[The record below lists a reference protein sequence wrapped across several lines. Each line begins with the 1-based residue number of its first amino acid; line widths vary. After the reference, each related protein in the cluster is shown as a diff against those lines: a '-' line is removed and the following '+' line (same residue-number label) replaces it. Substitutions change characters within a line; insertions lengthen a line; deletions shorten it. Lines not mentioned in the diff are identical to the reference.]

1 MSDARRYSDSSR
13 SELLAQRLNALY
25 ETYDL
30 RDLDP
35 DPLVIVRE
43 YSDPRDQEIAGLYA
57 AVLAFGGV
65 RQIMRSVRALF
76 DRMGSE
82 PYAFVSTFEP
92 SQQDMFAGW
101 YHRFI
106 RGDDIA
112 ALTWSLRRVLDA
124 HGSLEALFAA
134 GFRYEQR
141 DIEIALRTFVE
152 TLKSFDV
159 SPITPGAFYGHLLSS
174 PADGSACKR
183 MNLFLRWMIRT
194 TEPDLGIWTK
204 IPTSH
209 LVIPL
214 DTHVARISR
223 NLGLTDR
230 ATPNWRMAREVTDR
244 LAEFDPTDPVKYDY
258 AICRLGILD
267 HCPRHKDAAVCAECM
282 MRDVCVA

>member
-1 MSDARRYSDSSR
+1 MSDTRRYSDANR
-13 SELLAQRLNALY
+13 NQLLAQRLNALY

-43 YSDPRDQEIAGLYA
+43 YRDSRDQEIAGFYA

-76 DRMGSE
+76 DRMDGS
-82 PYAFVSTFEP
+82 PYEFVSAFEP
-92 SQQDMFAGW
+92 SQQDVFAGW

-112 ALTWSLRRVLDA
+112 ALTWSLRRALDA

-134 GFRYEQR
+134 GFRHEHR
-141 DIEIALRTFVE
+141 DIEIALRSFVGK
-152 TLKSFDV
+152 LKSFDV
-159 SPITPGAFYGHLLSS
+159 SPIVPGKFYGHLLSS

-183 MNLFLRWMIRT
+183 MNLFLRWMVRT
-194 TEPDLGIWTK
+194 TEPDLGVWTA

-214 DTHVARISR
+214 DTHIARISR
-223 NLGLTDR
+223 HLGFTNR
-230 ATPNWRMAREVTDR
+230 ATPNWRMAREITDR
-244 LAEFDPTDPVKYDY
+244 LAEFDPADPVKYDY
-258 AICRLGILD
+258 AICRLGILN
-267 HCPRHKDAAVCAECM
+267 HCPRQRDTDVCAECV
-282 MRDVCVA
+282 MRDVCAA